1 MQTVPVSISTLRN
14 LKEQGQKFSCLTAYD
29 ASFARILD
37 QAGVEVILV
46 GDSLGMVVQGHRTTI
61 PVTVEH
67 IIYHTHAVVRGCT
80 RALIMADL
88 PFASYT
94 LVDDGVRNA
103 ARLMQE
109 GGAHMVK
116 LEGTANQ
123 VDIVKRLTDNGI
135 PVCAHVGLRPQF
147 VHKLG
152 GYKVQGRDERSAVE
166 LVKDATALE
175 TAGADLV
182 LLECV
187 PASVTA
193 VVMQAV
199 NVPVIGIGAGAQ
211 CDGQVLVLYDVL
223 GISSGKRA
231 KFAKDFLG
239 ADGSVADAVA
249 RYVAAVK
256 SGEFPAEEHTYT

>member
-1 MQTVPVSISTLRN
+1 MQSTSVSISTLRN
-14 LKEQGQKFSCLTAYD
+14 VKEQGQKFTCLTAYD

-37 QAGVEVILV
+37 QSGVDVVLV

-61 PVTVEH
+61 PVTVDH
-67 IIYHTHAVVRGCT
+67 IIYHTQAVARGCS
-80 RALIMADL
+80 RALIMADM

-94 LVDDGVRNA
+94 VVEDGVRHA

-116 LEGTANQ
+116 LEGTAIQ
-123 VDIVKRLTDNGI
+123 VDVVKRLTDNGI

-152 GYKVQGRDERSAVE
+152 GYKVQGRDERAAVE
-166 LVKDATALE
+166 LIRDAAALE
-175 TAGADLV
+175 EAGADLV

-193 VVMQAV
+193 AVMQAIR
-199 NVPVIGIGAGAQ
+199 VPVIGIGAGAQ

-231 KFAKDFLG
+231 KFAKDFLS
-239 ADGSVADAVA
+239 ANGSVADAVM

-256 SGEFPAEEHTYT
+256 NGDFPAVEHTYT

>member
-1 MQTVPVSISTLRN
+1 MQTTPVSISTLRN
-14 LKEQGQKFSCLTAYD
+14 LKEQSQKFTCLTAYD
-29 ASFARILD
+29 ASFAHILD

-46 GDSLGMVVQGHRTTI
+46 GDSLGMVVQGHSTTI

-67 IIYHTHAVVRGCT
+67 IIYHTNAVARGRT
-80 RALIMADL
+80 RALIMADM

-94 LVDDGVRNA
+94 LVEDGVRNA

-116 LEGTANQ
+116 LEGAANQ
-123 VDIVKRLTDNGI
+123 VDVVKRLTDNGI

-152 GYKVQGRDERSAVE
+152 GYKVQGRDERAAVE

-175 TAGADLV
+175 AAGADLV

-199 NVPVIGIGAGAQ
+199 KVPVIGIGAGAQ

-249 RYVAAVK
+249 RFVAAVK
-256 SGEFPAEEHTYT
+256 SGEFPAVEHTYT

>member
-1 MQTVPVSISTLRN
+1 MQSMPVSINSLRTY
-14 LKEQGQKFSCLTAYD
+14 KAQGEKFSCLTAYD

-37 QAGVEVILV
+37 HSGIDVVLV
-46 GDSLGMVVQGHRTTI
+46 GDSLGMVVQGHASTI
-61 PVTVEH
+61 PVTMDQIV
-67 IIYHTHAVVRGCT
+67 YHTKAVVRGCA
-80 RALIMADL
+80 RAMIMADL

-94 LVDDGVRNA
+94 LIEDGVRNA

-109 GGAHMVK
+109 GGAHIVK

-123 VDIVKRLTDNGI
+123 VDVVKRLADNGI

-152 GYKVQGRDERSAVE
+152 GYKVQGRDRKVADE
-166 LVKDATALE
+166 LIKDAVALE
-175 TAGADLV
+175 RAGADLV

-187 PASVTA
+187 PAQVTA
-193 VVMQAV
+193 EVMQAV
-199 NVPVIGIGAGAQ
+199 HVPVIGIGAGAQ
-211 CDGQVLVLYDVL
+211 CDGQVLVLYDVI

-239 ADGSVADAVA
+239 ASGSIADAIT
-249 RYVAAVK
+249 RYILAVK
-256 SGEFPAEEHTYT
+256 SGAFPAVEHTYT

>member
-67 IIYHTHAVVRGCT
+67 IIYHTHAVVRGYT